1 MKPRSTRPSQLTRA
15 QWTVLFTLLV
25 VILVGLAGLI
35 FALAADLFYP
45 GRSRAVA
52 GHMIDPTDAGSS
64 SPTVAIATLTASPF
78 QPLPTHTITPTATK
92 TSTPTAT
99 ATETPTA
106 TATET
111 EIPTATNTQP
121 PPKPTKTPK
130 PPEAVVPPDS
140 VIISNIYGQPQTYAL
155 SCESRSAV
163 DWARY
168 FGASIS
174 ETDFLNNLP
183 SSDDPNRGFVGNVN
197 DYGGQI
203 PPNSY
208 GVHAEPV
215 AELLRAYGVPAT
227 AMTSMSAE
235 AIRREIDYGHPVIAW
250 VIVGTIPGYGV
261 YYTTQDGNSVLVARN
276 EHTVIVIGYDP
287 TGVTIL
293 DGGTVYWRSWDVFMA
308 SFGALNNMAVVYPS

>member
-1 MKPRSTRPSQLTRA
+1 MEPKTAPPARLTRA
-15 QWTVLFTLLV
+15 QWTVIFTLLV
-25 VILVGLAGLI
+25 VILVGLVGLVS
-35 FALAADLFYP
+35 ALAADVFYP
-45 GRSRAVA
+45 GGSKAVIGQVLGPEEA
-52 GHMIDPTDAGSS
+52 ETLTVNTPTH
-64 SPTVAIATLTASPF
+64 ILTASPF
-78 QPLPTHTITPTATK
+78 QPLPTNTITPTPTITASPTL
-92 TSTPTAT
+92 TATPTFT
-99 ATETPTA
+99 S

-111 EIPTATNTQP
+111 EVPTATNTP
-121 PPKPTKTPK
+121 PPTKTPR
-130 PPEAVVPPDS
+130 PTEPVIPYDS
-140 VIISNIYGQPQTYAL
+140 VIIGNIYGQPQSYNL

-168 FGASIS
+168 FGAGIS

-197 DYGGQI
+197 DFGGQI

-215 AELLRAYGVPAT
+215 AELLRSYGVPAT
-227 AMTSMSAE
+227 AVTSMSAD
-235 AIRREIDYGHPVIAW
+235 AIRREIDSGRPVIAW
-250 VIVGTIPGYGV
+250 VIVGTIPGYGQ

-293 DGGTVYWRSWDVFMA
+293 DGAMVYWRSWDVFMA